1 MFVKKLRRKM
11 PLNILIVDDHPM
23 TVDSYVNLLSDD
35 SFNKTEADFYKN
47 YNCESAYKK
56 IHFLKKQNQ
65 NIDFAILDVNLPAYP
80 ELNILSGIDLAAV
93 IRKTHPECKILL
105 LTMHTEVFIVNRV
118 LNDIKPEGFI
128 YKGEINFE
136 SFPSTCEK
144 ILSGETIYSSEIIK
158 SQRAFSKKDYDWDQF
173 DTKIL
178 SLLAKGVKTVDM
190 PSHIPLSMSSI
201 EKRKANIKSRLLLGR
216 GSDTELINKA
226 RQLGLL

>member
-1 MFVKKLRRKM
+1 M

-23 TVDSYVNLLSDD
+23 TVDSYVNLLSYE
-35 SFNKTEADFYKN
+35 SFNTASETIFHKN
-47 YNCESAYKK
+47 YNCENAHKQ
-56 IHFLKKQNQ
+56 ITQLKKRHQ
-65 NIDFAILDVNLPAYP
+65 NIDFAILDVNLPPYT

-136 SFPSTCEK
+136 SFPLTCEK
-144 ILSGETIYSSEIIK
+144 ILSGETIYSSEIKK
-158 SQRAFSKKDYDWDQF
+158 SQKEFSQKNYDWDKF
-173 DTKIL
+173 DTEIL
-178 SLLAKGVKTVDM
+178 NLLAKGIKTIDI
-190 PSHIPLSMSSI
+190 PTHIPLSISSV
-201 EKRKANIKSRLLLGR
+201 EKRKANIKSRLLLGK
-216 GSDTELINKA
+216 GSDTELVNKA